1 MGKLLTS
8 SELSFSSHTV
18 LVLLV
23 FAYLT
28 IYTQST
34 STAQDVFST
43 ETSSVMVA
51 IICTVHN
58 VLYIYMYVS
67 IENMPVHVHM
77 QAKEQPWRS
86 SSRYNPLQCRAFHW
100 FGAHQLDSTSRTAST
115 RGPCAPASKLYD

>member
-18 LVLLV
+18 LVLLF

-28 IYTQST
+28 VYTQST
-34 STAQDVFST
+34 SAAQDVFST

-77 QAKEQPWRS
+77 QAKEQP
-86 SSRYNPLQCRAFHW
+86 
-100 FGAHQLDSTSRTAST
+100 
-115 RGPCAPASKLYD
+115 